1 VIHAYL
7 GYYIVS
13 NQEQL
18 TGIALLIQKMSGN
31 RTSVTDSTHYIIKE
45 SLCLK
50 INDVDHISEGLLS
63 SLGRQIRPHICIS

>member
-18 TGIALLIQKMSGN
+18 TGIPLLIKKMSGY
-31 RTSVTDSTHYIIKE
+31 RTSITDSTHCINTE
-45 SLCLK
+45 SLCSK
-50 INDVDHISEGLLS
+50 INDVEHISEGVLS
-63 SLGRQIRPHICIS
+63 GVGRQI